1 MTRLAS
7 LIAALCVLIPAGAQA
22 QTEQLPPPYPRPGV
36 NKVFENENFVAWNIT
51 WLKQA
56 YPIHRHRY
64 DMVGMYYSDGDR
76 IIVSTEGTRRPVHT
90 DAWTPIYQRA
100 GVTHSEEGASDEPLH
115 ALFVEIKH
123 RGLIGGVSGV
133 GVTSPVGSPKE
144 LLANENATIWEYG
157 PGNAPP
163 TPLHRHPYETM
174 ILSFDAQSRPT
185 VRHLAAGTAH
195 QSDALPGGV
204 RTYVI
209 EIK

>member
-1 MTRLAS
+1 MIRITLLMTTLFILGHS
-7 LIAALCVLIPAGAQA
+7 QAQA

-76 IIVSTEGTRRPVHT
+76 IIVSTEGARRPVHT

-133 GVTSPVGSPKE
+133 GLTGPVGNPKE
-144 LLANENATIWEYG
+144 LLSNDNATIWEYG
-157 PGNAPP
+157 PGNTPP
-163 TPLHRHPYETM
+163 TQLHRHAYETM

-195 QSDALPGGV
+195 QSDAQPGGV